1 MVLLG
6 THSSRLFGCFT
17 GCILKYQEQ
26 STWYWFVSISALTRD
41 RKLFFG
47 GLGATVVVEALI
59 PLEPRVLIGPEAN
72 RAGYPVADTH
82 ELTTLKGTG

>member
-17 GCILKYQEQ
+17 GCILRYQEHA
-26 STWYWFVSISALTRD
+26 SWYWFVWISALTRD
-41 RKLFFG
+41 RKLLLG

-59 PLEPRVLIGPEAN
+59 PLEPRVLIDPEAN
-72 RAGYPVADTH
+72 RAGYPGADTH
-82 ELTTLKGTG
+82 ELATLKGTG